1 MTNLSINGERL
12 WASLMEMA
20 KIGATPKGGSNR
32 QTLTDLDKQG
42 RDLFVRWCREAG
54 LEVTVDQ
61 MGSIF
66 ARRRGRRD
74 DLPPV
79 LAGSHLDTQPTGG
92 RFDGVFGV
100 LAALEM
106 VRTLND
112 AGVET
117 DAPVEIVNW
126 TNEEGARFAPPM
138 IASGV
143 FAGVFP
149 LEEGLGKTDAEGRTI
164 GEELQR
170 IGYSGERA
178 CTGHPYAAY
187 FEPHIE
193 QGPILE
199 REDKTIGVVTG
210 AQGARWFEVT
220 VTGQEGHAGATPM
233 DMRSDALVTAAR
245 LVGEIRE
252 IGLKP
257 GENGRATVGIMKVA
271 PGSPNVVPGS
281 VFFTVD
287 IRHPQEEVIE
297 EMTTA
302 LRGAAERA
310 ARELDTPVEVRE
322 IWYSPPVRFDQGCV
336 DAVREAAQAYGYSH
350 RDIVSGAGHDAVY
363 VARVAPTA
371 MIFVPCE
378 KGISHNE
385 AEYAKPEDL
394 AAGCNVLLHAV
405 LSRAGGR

>member
-20 KIGATPKGGSNR
+20 EIGATPKGGSNR

-117 DAPVEIVNW
+117 EAPVEIVNW

-164 GEELQR
+164 GEELRR
-170 IGYSGERA
+170 IGYAGERP
-178 CTGHPYAAY
+178 CTGHRYAAY

-199 REDKTIGVVTG
+199 REDKAIGVVTG